1 MSNTESS
8 LIRCKLCDFQIMIVF
23 ARHRKAHHPPFQ
35 RRKTV
40 FYIKSQLVSHENKF
54 QIQPPHLSRA
64 LLCKSSGNKYFRVRN
79 MGWGKNRGGSS
90 PYHSN
95 LKTSCIVQV
104 LPPAAVVE
112 PCIKIWARTGL
123 VFVALSIFSHQC
135 WKKPKAQQTPLWT
148 KICTILTSRKLFLTT
163 LAIGGDRQVWRPY
176 PGQH

>member
-1 MSNTESS
+1 MRVSNHDS
-8 LIRCKLCDFQIMIVF
+8 FGPPQQGP
-23 ARHRKAHHPPFQ
+23 PPFPKT
-35 RRKTV
+35 KTV
-40 FYIKSQLVSHENKF
+40 FCIKSHLVSHENKF

-123 VFVALSIFSHQC
+123 VFVALSLFSRIGVEKSQKPSKPLCGPKFVQYLHQESC
-135 WKKPKAQQTPLWT
+135 
-148 KICTILTSRKLFLTT
+148 F
-163 LAIGGDRQVWRPY
+163 
-176 PGQH
+176 